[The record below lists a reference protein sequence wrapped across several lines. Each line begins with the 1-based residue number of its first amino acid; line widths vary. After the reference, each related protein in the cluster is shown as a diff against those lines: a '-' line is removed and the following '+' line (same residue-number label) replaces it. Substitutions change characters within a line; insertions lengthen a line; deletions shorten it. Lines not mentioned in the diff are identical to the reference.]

1 MATRVRIIEVIEHL
15 GLQDTNLLSQL
26 RAEGLFEEDELE
38 PDAAE
43 ELRVAACLMRE
54 LDVNPAGVE
63 VILHL
68 RRRLIVLEERMGE
81 AMRRLLDEDSE

>member
-54 LDVNPAGVE
+54 LEVNPAGVE

>member
-26 RAEGLFEEDELE
+26 RAAGLFEEDELE

-54 LDVNPAGVE
+54 LEVNPAGVE